1 MLVSLQS
8 QFIEITFAFF
18 YILWIDIKHFF
29 FVLSDTSYL
38 MKHIYAFALTRFNKY
53 LRMCY
58 SLAIVLLNCYFFFLF
73 IFLFC
78 LAGPLT
84 FLEKILSAVLY
95 VYKLRFFFCSSI
107 FCFWFPVVLLF
118 RFPSFLRQNCP
129 FTYPTF

>member
-1 MLVSLQS
+1 MLSPLPASINISVCVTPSQS
-8 QFIEITFAFF
+8 
-18 YILWIDIKHFF
+18 
-29 FVLSDTSYL
+29 SS
-38 MKHIYAFALTRFNKY
+38 
-53 LRMCY
+53 
-58 SLAIVLLNCYFFFLF
+58 SIVIFFLF

-129 FTYPTF
+129 FTYPSFIFPRFLILLRTPSPRSPSYVHIKPRNRFVRATCNHFKQRT

>member
-1 MLVSLQS
+1 MLSPLPASINISVCVTPSQS
-8 QFIEITFAFF
+8 
-18 YILWIDIKHFF
+18 
-29 FVLSDTSYL
+29 SS
-38 MKHIYAFALTRFNKY
+38 
-53 LRMCY
+53 
-58 SLAIVLLNCYFFFLF
+58 SIVIFFFLF

-118 RFPSFLRQNCP
+118 RFPSFPRQNCP
-129 FTYPTF
+129 FTYPSFLLYLSPIFNTFKNTFSPFSVLRTYETSQ